1 MTLLAVHFGAGRT
14 SETRKCPDWCRM
26 RCAGPLACHK
36 MSFLTGISD
45 WWNGLDGEP
54 KTATVSRMNKK
65 DTYTLEVDA
74 DTYALLKASKRK
86 NETFSAAIRRGFR
99 ERLPFRVKRVT
110 DTKVLAAMRKMDEE
124 EEFIQAKSCRD
135 LLT

>member
-1 MTLLAVHFGAGRT
+1 
-14 SETRKCPDWCRM
+14 
-26 RCAGPLACHK
+26 
-36 MSFLTGISD
+36 
-45 WWNGLDGEP
+45 
-54 KTATVSRMNKK
+54 MNKK